1 MTSAGLFQ
9 IFVFLGLILV
19 CAKPLGIYMAR
30 VFEGQRTFMH
40 PVLRWLEVLTYKA
53 AGIRED
59 VEQRWTHYTASLISF
74 SIFGFLLTYLLQRAQ
89 ALLPFNP
96 QHFGAGN
103 VPPDLAFNT
112 ATSFVT
118 NTNWQA
124 YSGESTLSY
133 FVQMAAL
140 CVQNFA
146 SAAAGIAVAVALIRG
161 FARQERR
168 TVGNFWVDMTRATIY
183 VLLPISVVAGLL
195 FVSQGAIQNLRPY
208 TEVATVEGAKQT
220 IAQGPVASQEAI
232 KQLGTNGG
240 GFFNAN
246 ASHPFENPTP
256 LSNLLSMFLIFVIP
270 GALTYTFG
278 KMVGDTRQGWAIF
291 AAFSVMFLIGVFVCY
306 SSEQAGNPLLAR
318 LGLQTAATPNQ
329 PGGNMEG
336 KEVRF
341 GIANSALYA
350 TVTTDASC
358 GAVNSAHDSYTPL
371 GGLVPLFNIMTGE
384 VIFGGVGAGLYGILL
399 YCILAVFIAG
409 LMVGRTPEYLG
420 KKIEQKEVK
429 MAMLA
434 IIATAASI
442 LVFSALS
449 SVIHFSPKGYWNP
462 QGPAIANLGNGG
474 PHGLS
479 EILYAYVS
487 GTGNNGS
494 AFGGLTPNTPWYDLT
509 IGLAMWIGRFLFLIP
524 LLAAAGSLAAKKKIP
539 ETAGTFPTHG
549 PLFVGL
555 LVGTVLIVGAL
566 TFFPA
571 LSLGPIVEHYLMQ
584 SGKVF
589 SLILPSIGIG
599 S

>member
-1 MTSAGLFQ
+1 MTAIGILQ
-9 IFVFLGLILV
+9 IVIFLGLILA
-19 CAKPLGIYMAR
+19 CAKPLGSFMAR
-30 VFEGQRTFMH
+30 VFEGQGTFLH

-53 AGIRED
+53 SGVKED
-59 VEQRWTHYTASLISF
+59 VEQRWTAYTASLLSF
-74 SIFGFLLTYLLQRAQ
+74 SLFGFLLTYLLQRLQ
-89 ALLPFNP
+89 GFLPLNP
-96 QHFGAGN
+96 QHFGAGQ

-140 CVQNFA
+140 AVQNFA
-146 SAAAGIAVAVALIRG
+146 SAAAGMAVAVALIRG
-161 FARQERR
+161 FARQEKR
-168 TVGNFWVDMTRATIY
+168 TVGNFWVDVTRATVY
-183 VLLPISVVAGLL
+183 VLLPISIIGGLL
-195 FVSQGAIQNLRPY
+195 YVSQGAIQNFKPY
-208 TEVATVEGAKQT
+208 TEVTTVEGAKQV

-240 GFFNAN
+240 GYFNAN
-246 ASHPFENPTP
+246 SAHPFENPTP
-256 LSNLLSMFLIFVIP
+256 VSNLLAMFLIFVIP

-306 SSEQAGNPLLAR
+306 HFEQAGNPILSK
-318 LGLQTAATPNQ
+318 LGVEATAGAGQ

-341 GIANSALYA
+341 GIANSALFA

-358 GAVNSAHDSYTPL
+358 GAVNGWHDSYTAL
-371 GGLVPLFNIMTGE
+371 GGLVPLFNMETGE

-409 LMVGRTPEYLG
+409 LMVGRTPEYIG

-434 IIATAASI
+434 IMATAFSI
-442 LVFSALS
+442 LVFTALS
-449 SVIHFSPKGYWNP
+449 SVISFPVKGYWNP
-462 QGPAIANLGNGG
+462 QGPATANLANNG

-479 EILYAYVS
+479 EILYAYSS

-494 AFGGLTPNTPWYDLT
+494 AFGGLTANTPWYDLT

-539 ETAGTFPTHG
+539 VTSGTFPTHG

-555 LVGTVLIVGAL
+555 LVGTVFIVGAL

-571 LSLGPIVEHYLMQ
+571 LSLGPIVEHFLMY
-584 SGKVF
+584 SGKLF
-589 SLILPSIGIG
+589 SAILTPHFIWS
-599 S
+599 

>member
-1 MTSAGLFQ
+1 
-9 IFVFLGLILV
+9 
-19 CAKPLGIYMAR
+19 
-30 VFEGQRTFMH
+30 
-40 PVLRWLEVLTYKA
+40 
-53 AGIRED
+53 
-59 VEQRWTHYTASLISF
+59 
-74 SIFGFLLTYLLQRAQ
+74 
-89 ALLPFNP
+89 
-96 QHFGAGN
+96 
-103 VPPDLAFNT
+103 
-112 ATSFVT
+112 
-118 NTNWQA
+118 
-124 YSGESTLSY
+124 
-133 FVQMAAL
+133 
-140 CVQNFA
+140 
-146 SAAAGIAVAVALIRG
+146 
-161 FARQERR
+161 
-168 TVGNFWVDMTRATIY
+168 
-183 VLLPISVVAGLL
+183 VLLPIAVIAALL
-195 FVSQGAIQNLRPY
+195 FVSQGVIQNLNPY
-208 TEVATVEGAKQT
+208 TDVATVEGAKQT
-220 IAQGPVASQEAI
+220 VAQGPVASQEAI

-246 ASHPFENPTP
+246 AAHPFENPTP
-256 LSNLLSMFLIFVIP
+256 LSNLLSMFLIFLIP

-306 SSEQAGNPLLAR
+306 SSEQAGNPLLAK
-318 LGLQTAATPNQ
+318 LGLQTTATPGQ

-358 GAVNSAHDSYTPL
+358 GAVNSMHDSYTPL
-371 GGLVPLFNIMTGE
+371 GGLVPMFNIMTGE

-420 KKIEQKEVK
+420 KKIQQKEVK

-434 IIATAASI
+434 VLATAFSI

-449 SVIHFSPKGYWNP
+449 SVISFPAKGYWNP
-462 QGPAIANLGNGG
+462 QGPATANLNNSG

-494 AFGGLTPNTPWYDLT
+494 AFAGITANTPWYDLT
-509 IGLAMWIGRFLFLIP
+509 IGLAMLIGRFMFLIP

-539 ETAGTFPTHG
+539 ETSGTFPTHG

-555 LVGTVLIVGAL
+555 LVGTVFIVGAL

-571 LSLGPIVEHYLMQ
+571 LSLGPIVEHYMMHG
-584 SGKVF
+584 GKLF
-589 SLILPSIGIG
+589 SMILPLQGIW

>member
-1 MTSAGLFQ
+1 MTSIGVLQ
-9 IFVFLGLILV
+9 IVIFLGLILV
-19 CAKPLGIYMAR
+19 CAKPLGSYMAK
-30 VFEGQRTFMH
+30 VFEGERTFMH

-59 VEQRWTHYTASLISF
+59 VEQRWTHYTAALLSF

-89 ALLPFNP
+89 AYLPLNP
-96 QHFGAGN
+96 QNFGTP
-103 VPPDLAFNT
+103 VMPPDLAFNT

-124 YSGESTLSY
+124 YAGESTLSY

-140 CVQNFA
+140 AVQNFA
-146 SAAAGIAVAVALIRG
+146 SAAAGMAVAVALIRG
-161 FARQERR
+161 FARQEKK
-168 TVGNFWVDMTRATIY
+168 TVGNFWVDVTRATVY
-183 VLLPISVVAGLL
+183 VLLPISVVGALL
-195 FVSQGAIQNLRPY
+195 YVSQGAIQNFKPY
-208 TEVATVEGAKQT
+208 TEVTTLEGAKQI

-246 ASHPFENPTP
+246 SAHPFENPTP
-256 LSNLLSMFLIFVIP
+256 VSNLLAMFLIFLIP

-278 KMVGDTRQGWAIF
+278 KMVGDTRQGWAVF
-291 AAFSVMFLIGVFVCY
+291 AAFSVMFLMGVFVCY
-306 SSEQAGNPLLAR
+306 HFEQSGNPILANM
-318 LGLQTAATPNQ
+318 GVETHATAGQ

-336 KEVRF
+336 KEVRY
-341 GIANSALYA
+341 GIANSALFA

-358 GAVNSAHDSYTPL
+358 GAVNSMHDSYTPI
-371 GGLVPLFNIMTGE
+371 GGLVPMFNIMTGE

-434 IIATAASI
+434 VIATAFSI
-442 LVFSALS
+442 LVFSGLS
-449 SVIHFSPKGYWNP
+449 SVIHFAPKGYWNP
-462 QGPAIANLGNGG
+462 QGAVAANINNSG

-494 AFGGLTPNTPWYDLT
+494 AFAGITVNTPWYDLT
-509 IGLAMWIGRFLFLIP
+509 TGLAMWIGRFLFLIP
-524 LLAAAGSLAAKKKIP
+524 LLAAAGSLVAKKKIP
-539 ETAGTFPTHG
+539 ATAGTLPTHG

-555 LVGTVLIVGAL
+555 LVGTVIIVGAL

-584 SGKVF
+584 GGKLF
-589 SLILPSIGIG
+589 SMILTPMLPWS
-599 S
+599 